1 MSEQTKG
8 FDLVEYLLEKGRSL
22 NFEFM
27 NYDLIDS
34 TDTEVVEQY
43 KFINDGN
50 HFKTWFDYFVRD
62 PNLSEGQLENFVHS
76 KMCKS
81 SMIRF
86 HSYIKDGFSIS
97 ATVDCTVS
105 TKDHTSKQCDL
116 TYVTVLVLSLRL
128 KE

>member
-1 MSEQTKG
+1 MNEQTKG

-27 NYDLIDS
+27 KYDLIDS

-43 KFINDGN
+43 KFVNSGN
-50 HFKTWFDYFVRD
+50 RFKTWFDSFVRD
-62 PNLSEGQLENFVHS
+62 PILCEGHLQNFANG

-81 SMIRF
+81 SMLRF
-86 HSYIKDGFSIS
+86 RSYIRDGFSIS

-105 TKDHTSKQCDL
+105 TNDRTSKQCDL
-116 TYVTVLVLSLRL
+116 TYVTVLVLALKL